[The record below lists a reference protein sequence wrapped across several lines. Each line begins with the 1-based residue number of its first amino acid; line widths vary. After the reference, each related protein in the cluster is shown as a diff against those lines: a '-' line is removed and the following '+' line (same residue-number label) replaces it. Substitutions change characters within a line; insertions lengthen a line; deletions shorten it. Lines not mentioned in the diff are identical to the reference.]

1 MLGDNFSIS
10 KVNKDPIIDDDDDEE
25 DEDEIAVTEDV
36 TAVQV
41 EEPSVPFP
49 STTSTKNC
57 GKRVLSIKLRP
68 ILQWLTTAPTEKVHY
83 SQPS

>member
-10 KVNKDPIIDDDDDEE
+10 KDPVIDDDDE

-41 EEPSVPFP
+41 QEQEEEPSVPFP
-49 STTSTKNC
+49 CTTSTKNC

-68 ILQWLTTAPTEKVHY
+68 ILQWLTTAPTEKVH
-83 SQPS
+83 